1 MVIAGSYPSKRAE
14 RFSCNSNVGSDVTT
28 PSSRDTAGVVA
39 PPPLFYVIGLALG
52 LVTQHFYSQRVL
64 PSSINRVVGLLLIV
78 IALVNFVGALLALHR
93 AETSPKP
100 WRPTTALVI
109 SGPYRRTRNPI
120 YLAFTLVYLGIAAWV
135 NTVWPLVLLP
145 LVLLVMHRGVIL
157 REEAY
162 LEQKFGDEY
171 RRYKSDVCRWFGWRR
186 VRG

>member
-1 MVIAGSYPSKRAE
+1 M
-14 RFSCNSNVGSDVTT
+14 TT
-28 PSSRDTAGVVA
+28 PSSRDTARVVA

-52 LVTQHFYSQRVL
+52 LIAQHFYPQRVL
-64 PSSINRVVGLLLIV
+64 PSRVSRVVGLLLIV
-78 IALVNFVGALLALHR
+78 IALVNFIGALLALHR

-109 SGPYRRTRNPI
+109 SGPYRWTRNPI
-120 YLAFTLVYLGIAAWV
+120 YLGFTLVYLGITAWV

>member
-1 MVIAGSYPSKRAE
+1 M
-14 RFSCNSNVGSDVTT
+14 TT
-28 PSSRDTAGVVA
+28 PSSLDTAGVIA

-52 LVTQHFYSQRVL
+52 LIAQHFYPQPVL
-64 PSSINRVVGLLLIV
+64 PSRVSRVVGLLLIV
-78 IALVNFVGALLALHR
+78 IALVNFVGAVLALHR

-109 SGPYRRTRNPI
+109 SGPYRWTRNPI
-120 YLAFTLVYLGIAAWV
+120 YLAFTLVYLGITAWV

-145 LVLLVMHRGVIL
+145 LVLFVMHRGVIL

-171 RRYKSDVCRWFGWRR
+171 RRYKNDVYRWFGWHR